1 MHTAIPAAYT
11 DWASRQEIE
20 STISRG
26 GLRLRANQNFDGLNC
41 HLESLTGTVGG
52 VVLDGRYRYDQEHEF
67 SGGSWFKIRIQLSG
81 TTDFAFDRADRK
93 QRISDA
99 RLFVISH
106 RNNVTKTQRF
116 SAGSRERIITL
127 RFDCDDQGI
136 PGPDVAAGLG
146 ERQALAKSLTDQ
158 ETLCDLALPPMI
170 SRQAEIL
177 MRGMD
182 ALPAET
188 SQSRML
194 TLSENCLDYVT
205 RRLLGRKIGNQLT
218 TQRASRIVALA
229 MEIIEADLS
238 TPPCLQT
245 LCRRV
250 GVNRNILNNAFRQ
263 VTGETAFTVLR
274 SRRMELAR
282 ELLVSSNQSISH
294 IAQLVGYSQLA
305 NFSAAYRDS
314 FGVAPSQEFERK
326 NRC

>member
-1 MHTAIPAAYT
+1 MYTAFPVSYS
-11 DWASRQEIE
+11 DWSSKPEIE
-20 STISRG
+20 STISKG
-26 GLRLRANQNFDGLNC
+26 GIRLYDNRNFDGLNC
-41 HLESLTGTVGG
+41 HLEPLAGSVGG
-52 VVLDGRYRYDQEHEF
+52 VVLDGRYRYNQEHEF

-81 TTDFAFDRADRK
+81 TTDFGFDRTDLK
-93 QRISDA
+93 PRISDA

-116 SAGSRERIITL
+116 SAGSREKIITI
-127 RFDCDDQGI
+127 RFGCDDEGI
-136 PGPDVAAGLG
+136 LNPEIAAGLG
-146 ERQALAKSLTDQ
+146 ERQALSKALTDQ

-170 SRQAEIL
+170 FRQAEIL

-182 ALPAET
+182 LLPVET

-194 TLSENCLDYVT
+194 TLSENCLNYVT
-205 RRLLGRKIGNQLT
+205 KRLLGRKINNQLS
-218 TQRASRIVALA
+218 TQRAARIVAMA

-238 TPPCLQT
+238 APPCLQT
-245 LCRRV
+245 LCRKV

-263 VTGETAFTVLR
+263 VNGETAFTVLR

-282 ELLVSSNQSISH
+282 ELLISSNRAISD

-305 NFSAAYRDS
+305 NFSAAYRS
-314 FGVAPSQEFERK
+314 TFGVAPSQEFERK